1 MSVELRF
8 GDFFHPLS
16 IVALKRFMDRSQ
28 WFDGET
34 LRQYQLRRLNQI
46 LRHACDQSPYYQER
60 YPRRIESLDELKTL
74 PVLTKELLRTHG
86 RALLAA
92 NHRRF
97 HPIPCQTSGTTGSPV
112 RFYLDKS
119 ANVLEFCYYWRYW
132 GWAGYRLGVPFA
144 DLGLHY
150 FLDRDV
156 ERVSHFDPLTRRLS
170 LNAAQLS
177 EKNVG
182 ELARAI
188 RRHRARFI
196 KGPPSGLFMLAT
208 LLERQGIRDL
218 SMAGA
223 FTTGECLHSHQ
234 RRAIERVFSCRV
246 QDSYGHME
254 RTVGV
259 CQCPE
264 GGYHINSEY
273 GILEMERVD
282 ELSTEETEVG
292 RVIGTSL
299 HNFAM
304 PLIRY
309 RTGDLIE
316 IKRDEKR
323 CACGRG
329 LPLCA
334 RILGREQDLLVTPD
348 GRYIANAAILFNFVK
363 GVQGFQIVQHERD
376 RFVVRVVADAEFT
389 SKERDRVVRTLRRL
403 VGPASVPMSA
413 ARPSPGQK
421 YRSVVSHVG
430 MER

>member
-1 MSVELRF
+1 V
-8 GDFFHPLS
+8 
-16 IVALKRFMDRSQ
+16 
-28 WFDGET
+28 
-34 LRQYQLRRLNQI
+34 
-46 LRHACDQSPYYQER
+46 
-60 YPRRIESLDELKTL
+60 
-74 PVLTKELLRTHG
+74 
-86 RALLAA
+86 
-92 NHRRF
+92 
-97 HPIPCQTSGTTGSPV
+97 
-112 RFYLDKS
+112 
-119 ANVLEFCYYWRYW
+119 
-132 GWAGYRLGVPFA
+132 
-144 DLGLHY
+144 
-150 FLDRDV
+150 
-156 ERVSHFDPLTRRLS
+156 
-170 LNAAQLS
+170 
-177 EKNVG
+177 
-182 ELARAI
+182 
-188 RRHRARFI
+188 
-196 KGPPSGLFMLAT
+196 
-208 LLERQGIRDL
+208 
-218 SMAGA
+218 
-223 FTTGECLHSHQ
+223 
-234 RRAIERVFSCRV
+234 
-246 QDSYGHME
+246 
-254 RTVGV
+254 
-259 CQCPE
+259 
-264 GGYHINSEY
+264 
-273 GILEMERVD
+273 ERVD

-403 VGPASVPMSA
+403 VGPASIDVEEVPMSA